1 MSENRSLCHGDL
13 YPGSI
18 MVNQEKGLV
27 KIIDPEFA
35 VYGPPGLDVGSL
47 LSGFVLAAV
56 HHAFSAEGAKV
67 TGRQVVFVASSII
80 YL

>member
-1 MSENRSLCHGDL
+1 M
-13 YPGSI
+13 
-18 MVNQEKGLV
+18 QEEGTV

-56 HHAFSAEGAKV
+56 HHAYSAEGDAKV
-67 TGRQVVFVASSII
+67 CTG
-80 YL
+80 

>member
-1 MSENRSLCHGDL
+1 MAENRALCHGDL
-13 YPGSI
+13 HPGSI
-18 MVNQEKGLV
+18 MVNQDEGTV

-56 HHAFSAEGAKV
+56 HHAFSAQGGAKV
-67 TGRQVVFVASSII
+67 VRCP
-80 YL
+80 